1 MNGMQS
7 KHNKYHWKNLTIG
20 NTCDRSKIKKTWHT
34 YHLNIPQPVNPY
46 SSHMNGPHSLFLLLF
61 RNNEYRVRLIIASR
75 FMIMINSTDQNRQY
89 ECTSKS
95 FYVYSVFNK
104 QKLKIPTRALLTYS
118 VPFIQVDATSTTS
131 VLSDFEGI
139 PAYCLCTVT
148 TISYLHYIFTSGVNC
163 SQKWI

>member
-1 MNGMQS
+1 M
-7 KHNKYHWKNLTIG
+7 
-20 NTCDRSKIKKTWHT
+20 
-34 YHLNIPQPVNPY
+34 
-46 SSHMNGPHSLFLLLF
+46 
-61 RNNEYRVRLIIASR
+61 II
-75 FMIMINSTDQNRQY
+75 INSTDRNRQY